1 MKQKGRKKKEYKII
15 AEPRRLIKIGNSLA
29 VTLPPRFVEEHNLR
43 EGDEVG
49 VVADHILKLIPMK
62 EEG

>member
-15 AEPRRLIKIGNSLA
+15 AEPRRLIRVGNSLA